1 MLALS
6 RQTLPAL
13 MAWAMTACSAGEP
26 PAPVVK
32 TQTNE
37 QGCVRVRSTGPQ
49 DPAAIPVPIKQAC
62 VGPYLLELPQ
72 NYFYNQMGTEFDG
85 SFALA
90 LEYPSLEPFNPGER
104 SNLKLDVSTRTVA
117 VSYHYIDRIDIHQAM
132 RNTYTNTNYLLD
144 DPVASLEGR
153 KLGEPVNGLIPYYA
167 DMDRI
172 REYHRRNGLP
182 ESAPG
187 MQDNWNRDWFLKR
200 GKNGDVETVIK
211 CTSRNVVGTGVEYRD
226 GKMVRN
232 DVYGLP
238 DCDHTFAIP
247 DHNTQVSI
255 NYVRVGLTDWQRIEE
270 RARML
275 FRQSLRGPA
284 QVCSDNR
291 RRQK

>member
-1 MLALS
+1 MMKHESRRASVLVSMMLALS
-6 RQTLPAL
+6 
-13 MAWAMTACSAGEP
+13 ACRASEP
-26 PAPVVK
+26 PKPVPE
-32 TQTNE
+32 TQTNA

-49 DPAAIPVPIKQAC
+49 DPAAVPVPIKQAC

-72 NYFYNQMGTEFDG
+72 NYFDNQMGTEFDG

-90 LEYPSLEPFNPGER
+90 LEYPSLEAFLPGER
-104 SNLKLDVSTRTVA
+104 SDLKLDVSTRTVA

-132 RNTYTNTNYLLD
+132 GNTYTNTNYLPD
-144 DPVASLEGR
+144 DPAASLEGR
-153 KLGEPVNGLIPYYA
+153 QRGEPVDGLIPYYA

-187 MQDNWNRDWFLKR
+187 MQDNWNKDWFLKR

-232 DVYGLP
+232 GVYGLP
-238 DCDHTFAIP
+238 DCDHTFAIS

-255 NYVRVGLTDWQRIEE
+255 NYVRVGLTDWQLIED
-270 RARML
+270 RARSI
-275 FRQSLRGPA
+275 FLRSIRSSANADGGA
-284 QVCSDNR
+284 H
-291 RRQK
+291 K